1 VSIAVEIERIVV
13 DDPDLVP
20 GRAER
25 LGELVAVEVRRL
37 LEGEPRRAEPGS
49 RERVRAR
56 PLPLALET
64 EHELARELAQRVVE
78 SLGDE
83 R

>member
-13 DDPDLVP
+13 DDPALVP

-25 LGELVAVEVRRL
+25 LGELVAAEVTLL
-37 LEGEPRRAEPGS
+37 LEGEPPLTGS
-49 RERVRAR
+49 ARERVRTR
-56 PLPLALET
+56 PLPVAPET
-64 EHELARELAQRVVE
+64 ERVLARELAARVVE
-78 SLGDE
+78 SLGVD